1 MALPMRWSLGAT
13 GRWDVS
19 LLGNAET
26 VQPNFVLKRRKRK
39 HENKDRAKKQLLVQ
53 VTVDKRLITVPA
65 DGQQGAAG
73 ATEQESELLPSKEAI
88 AVMRIQY
95 HRSRVNWN
103 QKQETTKTSLTDSR
117 MTHTSRG

>member
-1 MALPMRWSLGAT
+1 M
-13 GRWDVS
+13 
-19 LLGNAET
+19 
-26 VQPNFVLKRRKRK
+26 
-39 HENKDRAKKQLLVQ
+39 
-53 VTVDKRLITVPA
+53 ITVPA

-73 ATEQESELLPSKEAI
+73 AREQESELLPSKEAI

-95 HRSRVNWN
+95 HGSRVNWN